1 VGRGGGDEEE
11 DDGEGYREEEQ
22 QMQADAPHCGLR
34 PGAGR
39 RSHGGEADETKDT
52 QTEREGER
60 RDSFFFLPLICY
72 RGEFIF
78 PSISLNFLL

>member
-1 VGRGGGDEEE
+1 LGRGGGDEEE

-22 QMQADAPHCGLR
+22 QMQADARHCGLR
-34 PGAGR
+34 PVAGR

-60 RDSFFFLPLICY
+60 RDLLQRRVYFSFHQFEFFFY
-72 RGEFIF
+72 NHVF
-78 PSISLNFLL
+78 